1 MKTKKV
7 KIKNFDEATKL
18 EKKHKNKDLNDK
30 VAIIKDDKT
39 LRGLVV
45 QQDKIF

>member
-1 MKTKKV
+1 D
-7 KIKNFDEATKL
+7 FDENVKL

-45 QQDKIF
+45 QQDKTF